1 MINDGDRTQ
10 SAMNITVGRYRL
22 LRQIGKGGMGEVWLG
37 EDPRLHR
44 QVAIKT
50 LPLQSQGDHE
60 FLQRFERE
68 ARAAAALN
76 HPHILP
82 VHDYGQQLLP
92 NGQALTYIVMPYVT
106 GGTLANRVA
115 VLKANQPLM
124 PYNEVIAYLLQA
136 AEAIDYAHSQHVL
149 HRDIKPTNMLLRND
163 NWLLLA
169 DFGIARILAPDEAH
183 LTRTGVGIGTPE
195 YMAPEQAQ
203 GRAEAASDN
212 YSLAVIAYQLFTGQL
227 PFRAETPYAMSI
239 QHIMTPPPPPRQLN
253 SNLSPAVEQVL
264 LYGLAKDPA
273 RRPPSAQAFVAE
285 LQRAFTAATYEPTF
299 ITPFRSQAEVGD
311 APTLPSSG
319 NGMSIP
325 PTQPAN
331 SSFVPGPNAGKVSEP
346 ARGLTRRQAL
356 IGGGAAVVLAGGLGV
371 WAVASRFSSSAQ
383 NGTSKPT
390 PTHNPNAPLMTLVG
404 HTQPISSLAWSPAAP
419 LLLASAG
426 KDGQVMLWDMQA
438 LQQGQSS
445 QAKPKVRQQFKA
457 ASTTGTLLGWSSDG
471 ANLAI
476 GNANEVVES
485 NGQLLDTQADIYKGD
500 LSRRIP
506 VYDDKLMTFYGT
518 TYTQA
523 LAWAPG
529 KYLTTIS
536 HPHKDTGT
544 GEYLLEF
551 RDPLQPQR
559 GLLSFHQYYFGYAVA
574 ASPDGS
580 TVAVGTGVGVM
591 IGQPSGT
598 GSQGRWNPVP
608 FDVPQ
613 AQVQQLQQAYRST
626 VPAGTPIPP
635 VPPVLRIQNQFWA
648 IGAVT
653 WSGSGQYIAAIP
665 LPLLIPKYIPASQIA
680 IWDWQSKQQLSI
692 SPSLSN
698 PKTILTAVV
707 WSPAPGNSLMAAG
720 SKDGRVY
727 VWNVDPKNGQ
737 GNTLPIHTFTGP
749 NANVTTLAWSTDGQ
763 WLAAGYDDTNNSILV
778 WKIV

>member
-10 SAMNITVGRYRL
+10 SATDITVGRYHL

-50 LPLQSQGDHE
+50 LPLQSQGDQE

-92 NGQALTYIVMPYVT
+92 NGQALTYIVMPYVS
-106 GGTLANRVA
+106 GGTLANRIA
-115 VLKANQPLM
+115 LLKAHQTLM
-124 PYNEVIAYLLQA
+124 PYNEIISYLLQA
-136 AEAIDYAHSQHVL
+136 AEAIDYAHSQRVL
-149 HRDIKPTNMLLRND
+149 HRDIKPTNMLLRSD

-203 GRAEAASDN
+203 GKAEAVSDN
-212 YSLAVIAYQLFTGQL
+212 YSLAVIAYQLFTGQV
-227 PFRAETPYAMSI
+227 PFRAETPYAITI

-253 SNLSPAVEQVL
+253 PNLSPAVERVL
-264 LYGLAKDPA
+264 LYGLAKDPI

-285 LQRAFTAATYEPTF
+285 LQHALTDVSYEATF
-299 ITPFRSQAEVGD
+299 ITPSRSEAEVGE
-311 APTLPSSG
+311 APTLPSSRSG
-319 NGMSIP
+319 VSIP
-325 PTQPAN
+325 PTQPAS
-331 SSFVPGPNAGKVSEP
+331 SSFVPGPNAGRTSEP

-356 IGGGAAVVLAGGLGV
+356 IGGAAAVALAGGLGV
-371 WAVASRFSSSAQ
+371 WAVASRFSPSTQ
-383 NGTSKPT
+383 NVTSNPT
-390 PTHNPNAPLMTLVG
+390 PTHNPNLPLMTLVA
-404 HTQPISSLAWSPAAP
+404 HTQPISSLAWAPAVP

-426 KDGQVMLWDMQA
+426 KDGQVMLWDIQA

-445 QAKPKVRQQFKA
+445 QAKPKARQQFKT
-457 ASTTGTLLGWSSDG
+457 ASTSGTLLGWSSDG

-476 GNANEVVES
+476 GNANEIVES
-485 NGQLLDTQADIYKGD
+485 NGQLLDTQADIYKSD
-500 LSRRIP
+500 LSRRVA

-518 TYTQA
+518 SYTQA
-523 LAWAPG
+523 LTWTPG

-591 IGQPSGT
+591 VGHPSGT
-598 GSQGRWNPVP
+598 GSQGHWNPVP

-613 AQVQQLQQAYRST
+613 SQAQQLQQAYRST
-626 VPAGTPIPP
+626 VPPGTPIPL
-635 VPPVLRIQNQFWA
+635 VPSVLRIHNQFWA

-653 WSGSGQYIAAIP
+653 WSASGQYIAAIP
-665 LPLLIPKYIPASQIA
+665 HPLLIPKYIPASQIA

-692 SPSLSN
+692 SPSLPN
-698 PKTILTAVV
+698 PKAILTTLE
-707 WSPAPGNSLMAAG
+707 WSLATGNSMMAAG
-720 SKDGRVY
+720 SKDGVIY

-737 GNTLPIHTFTGP
+737 GNTLPVHTFTGP
-749 NANVTTLAWSTDGQ
+749 NANVTTLAWSADGQ